1 MVDNCSIKKLS
12 TINQQPTTNNSK
24 MLNKGLRD
32 EEKIR
37 IDNVLKTLRTLVFVP
52 YPLTILQQ
60 SEIENQLKEFGLNIE
75 SLADYSN
82 EDLTEL
88 LIRLHFDWE
97 NLEQFGDILIE
108 FSKDESYHFQEK
120 ALTIYQYIQQESKV
134 FSFGINT
141 KIASLKTNKR

>member
-1 MVDNCSIKKLS
+1 
-12 TINQQPTTNNSK
+12 

-52 YPLTILQQ
+52 YPFSVLQQ

-75 SLADYSN
+75 SLVDYSN
-82 EDLTEL
+82 EDLIAFL
-88 LIRLHFDWE
+88 VRLSFDWE
-97 NLEQFGDILIE
+97 QLEQFADILVE
-108 FSKDESYHFQEK
+108 FSKAENYNFENK
-120 ALTIYQYIQQESKV
+120 ALDIYQYIKAESKV

-141 KIASLKTNKR
+141 KIASLKNK